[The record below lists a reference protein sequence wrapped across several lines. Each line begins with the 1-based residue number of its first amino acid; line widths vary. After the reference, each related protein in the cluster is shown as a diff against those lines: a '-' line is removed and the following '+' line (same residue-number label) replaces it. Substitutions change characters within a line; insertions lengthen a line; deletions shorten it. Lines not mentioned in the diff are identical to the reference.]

1 MENRKTSGSIVGGII
16 LIAVGITLIVSF
28 LSTAIYNIAS
38 LININGSNNDFDPSL
53 IDGNNSGSQTMNLF
67 IIVIM
72 LFMAMASSVLIV
84 IGIITLKRGV
94 VNKEVSTKG
103 RIGTCVIEE
112 LRWHSFRN
120 GRRFWIVVSYQGESG
135 QPHQYSTRISR
146 IDYNNLKKGMTLECS
161 ILGEECYLDVN
172 NIKVVNN

>member
-1 MENRKTSGSIVGGII
+1 MENRKTSGSIVGGIV
-16 LIAVGITLIVSF
+16 LIAIGATLIISF
-28 LSTAIYNIAS
+28 LSIAIYNIAS
-38 LININGSNNDFDPSL
+38 LINLNGSDNDFDPA
-53 IDGNNSGSQTMNLF
+53 IFDGRNGGSQTMNLF
-67 IIVIM
+67 IIVAM
-72 LFMAMASSVLIV
+72 FFMAMASSILIV
-84 IGIITLKRGV
+84 MGVITLKRGA

-146 IDYNNLKKGMTLECS
+146 TDFTNLKKGMVLECS

>member
-38 LININGSNNDFDPSL
+38 LINLNGPDNGFDPA
-53 IDGNNSGSQTMNLF
+53 IFDERNGGSQTMNLF

>member
-1 MENRKTSGSIVGGII
+1 MENRKTSGSIVGGIV
-16 LIAVGITLIVSF
+16 LIAIGATLIISF
-28 LSTAIYNIAS
+28 LSIAIYNIAS
-38 LININGSNNDFDPSL
+38 LINLNGSDNDFDPNL
-53 IDGNNSGSQTMNLF
+53 IDGNNSGFEGIKIFL
-67 IIVIM
+67 IVIM

-84 IGIITLKRGV
+84 MGVITLKRGA

-120 GRRFWIVVSYQGESG
+120 GRRFWIIVSYQGESG

-146 IDYNNLKKGMTLECS
+146 ADFTNLKKGMVLECS
-161 ILGEECYLDVN
+161 ILGEECYLDIN

>member
-38 LININGSNNDFDPSL
+38 LINLNGSDNDFDPA
-53 IDGNNSGSQTMNLF
+53 IFDGRNGGSQTMNLF
-67 IIVIM
+67 IIVAM
-72 LFMAMASSVLIV
+72 FFMATASSVLIV

-112 LRWHSFRN
+112 LRWHSFRS
-120 GRRFWIVVSYQGESG
+120 GHRFWMIVSYQGESG
-135 QPHQYSTRISR
+135 QTHQYSTRISR
-146 IDYNNLKKGMTLECS
+146 IDFTNLKKGMVLECS
-161 ILGEECYLDVN
+161 ILGEECYLNIN